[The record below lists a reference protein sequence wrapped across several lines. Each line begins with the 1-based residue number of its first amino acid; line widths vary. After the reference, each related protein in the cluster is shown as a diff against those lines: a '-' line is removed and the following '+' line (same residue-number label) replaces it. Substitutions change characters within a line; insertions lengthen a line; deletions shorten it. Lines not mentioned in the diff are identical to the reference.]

1 MTSFCACQSP
11 SRRRKIT
18 ADAASIEN
26 EKVLEELQPLPN
38 GFSHQHG
45 DSLEHE
51 STPCL
56 AVDDSTEI
64 NTKTVRWQRLHRVWE
79 YYLRHNTLHGLHYV
93 FDTKSIWRKMMWVGI
108 LLICGGVFLNEV
120 RQSITQYLQYPFSTL
135 STVDY
140 PNKLEIPAISICDLR
155 DIRKTILNSSK
166 VNWTSRSE
174 ANSTTPN
181 STVTMTDVLKDSL
194 SVLDEILI
202 SCSLKRGV
210 TNKKALPCD
219 KRNFSLFISSDG
231 HSCYTLN
238 SGRNGGRL
246 METDNVGPLY
256 GVHMVVNT
264 EPLEKGKTYG
274 SSGLKVIL
282 HQHEELPLKRV
293 GFHVPPGYV
302 TYVDMK
308 KQKVFF
314 SFISQLFIALVTVG
328 LYLNHYLY
336 DCKLDYNACHERSK
350 GRI

>member
-56 AVDDSTEI
+56 AVDDSTKI
-64 NTKTVRWQRLHRVWE
+64 NAKTVRWQRLHRVWE

-140 PNKLEIPAISICDLR
+140 PHKLEIPAISICDLR

-181 STVTMTDVLKDSL
+181 STATMTDVLKDSL

-314 SFISQLFIALVTVG
+314 FSFIS
-328 LYLNHYLY
+328 
-336 DCKLDYNACHERSK
+336 
-350 GRI
+350 